1 MKNIRRI
8 AAGMLAAA
16 AVLTPVAAYADTPY
30 AQASAEVDMDGS
42 LIDGSHITDVWHPYR
57 GVYCVSVDESVDFTG
72 PTAIHVTPIGEYSA
86 PRSLSVEL
94 NPPSACGEHRLDTIA
109 VYSQVGFKVRGDSAF
124 YLSVS

>member
-8 AAGMLAAA
+8 AAGVLAAA
-16 AVLTPVAAYADTPY
+16 AVLTPVAAHADTPY

-42 LIDGSHITDVWHPYR
+42 LIDGSHVNDVWHPYR

-72 PTAIHVTPIGEYSA
+72 ATAIHVTPIGEYSA

-94 NPPSACGEHRLDTIA
+94 NPSSACGENRLDTIA
-109 VYSQVGFKVRGDSAF
+109 VYSQVGFRVRGDSAF